1 MGPLS
6 PVGQSHVPYTC
17 WAEAHV
23 GALLPTGH
31 SAQGR
36 LRGALGPCSLRPQ
49 VPPPCGLT
57 PGHASV
63 LSSVQT
69 PAMFLPQT
77 LLFLGR
83 QLRHGENEPD

>member
-36 LRGALGPCSLRPQ
+36 LRGALGPCSFARRCHLPVASLQVTCLCFPLSKPQPCSSLRPF
-49 VPPPCGLT
+49 C
-57 PGHASV
+57 S
-63 LSSVQT
+63 
-69 PAMFLPQT
+69 
-77 LLFLGR
+77 LG
-83 QLRHGENEPD
+83 GS